1 MAHTHVLSAA
11 CVVQNKALSKE
22 KELLR
27 SHVVTLKEQLE
38 AARGTAATI
47 AALPPDVRTS
57 APTLAAA
64 PSDSRASSP
73 CGSILAAVSSGVNPA
88 LRPLPLDMSLFG
100 SGGAAAPP
108 CAGDAALA
116 SGSSSAT
123 PQDLSPWP
131 GGSSQS
137 GEVGGARLM
146 IPAHPA
152 TALAIPTAAP
162 AAAIRSPFAGTQVM
176 LAAADAA
183 AAAPAPAGVTAGVA
197 PFAAPPYELSSLA
210 QVTTSPA
217 MPPVATAA
225 PGAVEAAGNR
235 MVAGPVTGATIAA
248 ALDTGSPAATRPLSP
263 VAEGAAEGSTSSAIG
278 QGDSTQGLPKP
289 VSTDSGDVAAAAS
302 PSAAARHPP
311 PAPAS

>member
-1 MAHTHVLSAA
+1 M
-11 CVVQNKALSKE
+11 VQNKALSKE

-27 SHVVTLKEQLE
+27 SHVATLKEQLE

-47 AALPPDVRTS
+47 AALPLDVRTS
-57 APTLAAA
+57 APTLAAV
-64 PSDSRASSP
+64 PGDSRASSP

-108 CAGDAALA
+108 SAGDAAVT

-162 AAAIRSPFAGTQVM
+162 AAAIRSPFAGTQMM

-183 AAAPAPAGVTAGVA
+183 AAAPAPAGVMAGVA
-197 PFAAPPYELSSLA
+197 PFAAPLYELSSLA

-217 MPPVATAA
+217 MPPVATDAPVP

-235 MVAGPVTGATIAA
+235 MVAGAVAGATIAA

-278 QGDSTQGLPKP
+278 QGDSAQGLPKP
-289 VSTDSGDVAAAAS
+289 VSTDSGDVAVAAS